1 MVFRLTAIFFLVLGV
16 ALGVMVLVSSG
27 ANSLAK
33 EILGMA
39 VPTLAGLVFAVA
51 WWRKADRPW

>member
-1 MVFRLTAIFFLVLGV
+1 MVFRLTAVFFLIFGV

-27 ANSLAK
+27 ANTLAK

-39 VPTLAGLVFAVA
+39 VPTIAGLIFAIA
-51 WWRKADRPW
+51 WWRKADHPW